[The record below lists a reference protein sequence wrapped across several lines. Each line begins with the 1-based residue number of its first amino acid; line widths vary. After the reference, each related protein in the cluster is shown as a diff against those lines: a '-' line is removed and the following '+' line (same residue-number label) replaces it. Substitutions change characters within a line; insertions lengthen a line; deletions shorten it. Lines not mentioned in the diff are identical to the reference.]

1 MQNTAETV
9 SEIPKDIPEDEFIVE
24 DNNIVKNET
33 GNEEADFSS
42 GDSESFDAENSETEI
57 QEFDAPVAY
66 EQEFD
71 CKYVR
76 YSSRSISRRV
86 CRCTVCKKKFKK
98 TYGKKLSATIKL
110 NIYSIVLQKKQSTSK
125 VKVSMANGDTIK
137 TWISSNKKVV
147 TVDKKGVIKAQ
158 KKGNAKI
165 TVTLKS
171 GKKATVK
178 VKVQDSKVKTTKLNN
193 LKSAILIKKGKTSKI
208 QPIVSPIT
216 SQEKIVFASS
226 NKKIATVNSKRV
238 IEAKKKGSTTITVKS
253 GKIVKKI
260 KVTVK

>member
-1 MQNTAETV
+1 
-9 SEIPKDIPEDEFIVE
+9 
-24 DNNIVKNET
+24 
-33 GNEEADFSS
+33 
-42 GDSESFDAENSETEI
+42 
-57 QEFDAPVAY
+57 
-66 EQEFD
+66 
-71 CKYVR
+71 
-76 YSSRSISRRV
+76 
-86 CRCTVCKKKFKK
+86 
-98 TYGKKLSATIKL
+98 
-110 NIYSIVLQKKQSTSK
+110 
-125 VKVSMANGDTIK
+125 MANGDTIK
-137 TWISSNKKVV
+137 TWISSKKKVV

-226 NKKIATVNSKRV
+226 NKKIATVNSKGV